1 MRTRIT
7 LQLLVAAIAA
17 VMLGALVPASA
28 AGLGVSSRTLLA
40 FHDPAAITAPPIV
53 TCDNFAK
60 PSAKGNQ
67 LAGRPVQMPARC
79 GTQTWQANTGTWK
92 ITGGRLDSTGT
103 NATATLEAGSPSAT
117 VEASF
122 SNAQLSGRIGGVLVA
137 HSGGSAPRYL
147 AAALAGPNGVQLR
160 LSDGSTVT
168 TIATSTASYG
178 STSRLRL
185 TYTAGTAQVA
195 VGGVVV
201 LTAVLTPAQRTLLTG
216 TRAGLYD
223 TQGSVKFDDVLITE
237 AWLL

>member
-1 MRTRIT
+1 
-7 LQLLVAAIAA
+7 
-17 VMLGALVPASA
+17 
-28 AGLGVSSRTLLA
+28 
-40 FHDPAAITAPPIV
+40 
-53 TCDNFAK
+53 
-60 PSAKGNQ
+60 
-67 LAGRPVQMPARC
+67 
-79 GTQTWQANTGTWK
+79 
-92 ITGGRLDSTGT
+92 
-103 NATATLEAGSPSAT
+103 
-117 VEASF
+117 
-122 SNAQLSGRIGGVLVA
+122 
-137 HSGGSAPRYL
+137 
-147 AAALAGPNGVQLR
+147 VQLR